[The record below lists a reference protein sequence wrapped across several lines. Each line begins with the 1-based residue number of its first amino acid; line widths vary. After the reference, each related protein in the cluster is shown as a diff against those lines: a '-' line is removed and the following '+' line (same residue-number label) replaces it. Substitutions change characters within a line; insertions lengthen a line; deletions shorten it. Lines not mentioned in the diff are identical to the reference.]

1 MYFLPLIIFDFLT
14 AQVVCV
20 FFLISFALGMTTRMP
35 VRAFVT
41 ALDTSSHLLYLVTE
55 FTITS
60 TSDCG
65 RGGLQAWELAY
76 NNSL

>member
-14 AQVVCV
+14 AQVVRV
-20 FFLISFALGMTTRMP
+20 FFLIPFTLGVTTRMP

-55 FTITS
+55 FTISS

-76 NNSL
+76 NSSL

>member
-1 MYFLPLIIFDFLT
+1 MYFLSPIIFDFLT
-14 AQVVCV
+14 AQVVRV
-20 FFLISFALGMTTRMP
+20 FFFISLALGVTTRIP

-41 ALDTSSHLLYLVTE
+41 ALDTGSHLLYLVTE
-55 FTITS
+55 FTISS